1 MKARTPVEPLYISRQ
16 VEEARRFYFGL
27 DVTPAD
33 GLVMICGGWEKV
45 SRDYTIQRDTFPWLG
60 LEFVAG
66 GHGTLR
72 MGKETHRLERGCVFA
87 YGPGV
92 AHRIETEADALLSKY
107 YLNFTGRESADLL
120 SAVMMG
126 PGTCR
131 RLGNAD
137 ELEEALS
144 MMITDG
150 IRNRP
155 QSPLIAAL
163 QLRALLLK
171 LSGDGLI
178 EGEADRRA
186 QQTLRRGLAYIDQ
199 NFLETATVE
208 QVAAA
213 CHVSPSHL
221 TRLFIRFGYGP
232 PHRYLT
238 RKKMVHAAV
247 LLDSG
252 RLLVREVAERLRL
265 DAFQFSRVFK
275 RVHGISPSD
284 FVRRHGIQG

>member
-1 MKARTPVEPLYISRQ
+1 MKARQQAEPLFISRQ
-16 VEEARRFYFGL
+16 VEEARRFYFGM
-27 DVTPAD
+27 DVVPAD
-33 GLVMICGGWEKV
+33 DLVMVCGGWERV
-45 SRDYTIQRDTFPWLG
+45 SKDYTIQRETFPWLG

-72 MGKETHRLERGCVFA
+72 MGSEIHGLERGCVFA

-92 AHRIETEADALLSKY
+92 AHRIETDADERLSKY
-107 YLNFTGRESADLL
+107 YLNFTGREAADLL
-120 SAVMMG
+120 SAVMLV

-131 RLGNAD
+131 RAGNAD
-137 ELEEALS
+137 ELEETLA
-144 MMITDG
+144 MMILDG
-150 IRNRP
+150 GRSRP

-163 QLRALLLK
+163 QLRTFLLK
-171 LSGDGLI
+171 LSGDELI
-178 EGEADRRA
+178 EGETDRRA
-186 QQTLRRGLAYIDQ
+186 QQTLRRSLAYIDQ

-232 PHRYLT
+232 PYRYLL

-252 RLLVREVAERLRL
+252 RLLVREVAERLGI

-275 RVHGISPSD
+275 RVHGISPSE
-284 FVRRHGIQG
+284 FVRRHGAHA

>member
-1 MKARTPVEPLYISRQ
+1 MKARPLVEPNYISRQ
-16 VEEARRFYFGL
+16 VEEARRFYFGQ

-33 GLVMICGGWEKV
+33 DLVVICGGWERV
-45 SRDYTIQRDTFPWLG
+45 SRDYTIQRDTFPWLC

-72 MGKETHRLERGCVFA
+72 MGTETHRLERGSVFV
-87 YGPGV
+87 YGPGM
-92 AHRIETEADALLSKY
+92 AHRIETDAEALLSKY
-107 YLNFTGRESADLL
+107 YLNFTGREATDLL
-120 SAVMMG
+120 SAVMMA

-131 RLGNAD
+131 KAGNAD

-144 MMITDG
+144 MMIEDG
-150 IRNRP
+150 GRSRP

-163 QLRALLLK
+163 QLRAFLLK

-232 PHRYLT
+232 PYRYLL
-238 RKKMVHAAV
+238 RKKMLHAAV

-252 RLLVREVAERLRL
+252 RLLVREVAERLGL

-275 RVHGISPSD
+275 RIHGISPSD
-284 FVRRHGIQG
+284 FVKRHGTRG

>member
-1 MKARTPVEPLYISRQ
+1 MNARLPAEPNYISRQ
-16 VEEARRFYFGL
+16 VEEARRFYFGQ

-33 GLVMICGGWEKV
+33 DLVAICGGWERV
-45 SRDYTIQRDTFPWLG
+45 SRDYTIQRDTFPWLC

-66 GHGTLR
+66 GRGTLR
-72 MGKETHRLERGCVFA
+72 MGKETHRLERGSVFA
-87 YGPGV
+87 YGPGM
-92 AHRIETEADALLSKY
+92 AHRIETDADALLSKY
-107 YLNFTGRESADLL
+107 YLNFAGREAADLM
-120 SAVMMG
+120 SAVMMS

-131 RLGNAD
+131 RADNAD

-144 MMITDG
+144 MMMEDG
-150 IRNRP
+150 IRSRP
-155 QSPLIAAL
+155 QAPLIAAL
-163 QLRALLLK
+163 QLRVFLLK
-171 LSGDGLI
+171 LAGDGLI

-186 QQTLRRGLAYIDQ
+186 QQTLRRGLAHIDQ
-199 NFLETATVE
+199 NFLEAATVE
-208 QVAAA
+208 QVAEA

-232 PHRYLT
+232 PYRYLL

-252 RLLVREVAERLRL
+252 RLLVREVAERLGI
-265 DAFQFSRVFK
+265 DAFQFSRMFK

-284 FVRRHGIQG
+284 FVKRHGAKS

>member
-1 MKARTPVEPLYISRQ
+1 MKARPLVEPTYISRQ
-16 VEEARRFYFGL
+16 VEEARRFYFGQ

-33 GLVMICGGWEKV
+33 DLVVICGGWERV
-45 SRDYTIQRDTFPWLG
+45 SRDYTIQRDTFPWLC

-72 MGKETHRLERGCVFA
+72 MGTETHRLERGSVFV
-87 YGPGV
+87 YGPGM
-92 AHRIETEADALLSKY
+92 AHRIETDAEALLSKY
-107 YLNFTGRESADLL
+107 YLNFTGREATDLL
-120 SAVMMG
+120 SAVMMA

-131 RLGNAD
+131 KAGNAD
-137 ELEEALS
+137 ELEAALS
-144 MMITDG
+144 MMIEDG
-150 IRNRP
+150 GRSRP

-163 QLRALLLK
+163 QLRAFLLK

-232 PHRYLT
+232 PYRYLL
-238 RKKMVHAAV
+238 RKKMLHAAV

-252 RLLVREVAERLRL
+252 RLLVREVAERLGL

-284 FVRRHGIQG
+284 FVKRHGTRG

>member
-1 MKARTPVEPLYISRQ
+1 MNERPSAEPTYISRQ
-16 VEEARRFYFGL
+16 VEEARRFYFGQE
-27 DVTPAD
+27 VTPAD
-33 GLVMICGGWEKV
+33 DLVVICGGWERV
-45 SRDYTIQRDTFPWLG
+45 SRDYTIQRDTFPWLC

-66 GHGTLR
+66 GRGVLR
-72 MGKETHRLERGCVFA
+72 MGKEVRRLERGWVFA
-87 YGPGV
+87 YGPEV
-92 AHRIETEADALLSKY
+92 PHRIETDADALLSKY
-107 YLNFTGRESADLL
+107 YLNVTGREAADLL

-126 PGTCR
+126 PGSCR
-131 RLGNAD
+131 RAGNAG
-137 ELEEALS
+137 ELEEALA
-144 MMITDG
+144 MMIADG
-150 IRNRP
+150 GRDRP
-155 QSPLIAAL
+155 QAPLIAAL
-163 QLRALLLK
+163 QLRAFLLK

-178 EGEADRRA
+178 EGDADRRA
-186 QQTLRRGLAYIDQ
+186 QQTLRRGLDYIDQ

-221 TRLFIRFGYGP
+221 TRIFIRFGYGP

-284 FVRRHGIQG
+284 FVKRHGTRG